1 MKTILKLIALIPL
14 LVSGAAVAADPPRAC
29 TTYSIPIQSTIT
41 ECGPGKIGTKYK
53 TLNKVCPSGELKESE
68 DYDTTGCQT
77 APTDSNGALT
87 AEARCRLTPGACAS
101 APNPA
106 NCPVGRKWSLMGSGV
121 AHCVDLDPPCPGG
134 TVNHDWLGHPTNCQ
148 TTATRTQSCGAGYT
162 GSISQ
167 RRTVYTWVDGRTTYG
182 SWSTTSDTCKA
193 IPPPEPEPAP
203 APNPAPGGGGGG
215 SCSPA
220 TSTESAACSG
230 GRPGSMYR
238 QVSTTCPGG
247 PNGSPSTSYG
257 AWNESSCSTACTPRS
272 ETSSAACGSGYTG
285 TKHITTTFAC
295 PSGTSTTINDSGCGC
310 ANGARD
316 YPSCTPP
323 PPPPP
328 SGCTDIYGS
337 PVSVGTVM
345 GVCDATGSPDGY
357 PSGRTMKCTANG
369 WQTANSGNSNRPTD
383 CY

>member
-1 MKTILKLIALIPL
+1 MNLAMRIIAVLSL
-14 LVSGAAVAADPPRAC
+14 LVSGGASAEVSQTVCVP
-29 TTYSIPIQSTIT
+29 YSIPVQSTIV
-41 ECGPGKIGTKYK
+41 ECGPGLTGTKYK
-53 TLNKVCPSGELKESE
+53 TLNKICPSGAMKESR
-68 DYDTTGCQT
+68 DYDTSECHP
-77 APTDSNGALT
+77 ASTDSNGALT
-87 AEARCRLTPGACAS
+87 AEARCRLTPGACAK
-101 APNPA
+101 APTPS

-121 AHCVDLDPPCPGG
+121 AHCVDEDPPCPGG

-148 TTATRTQSCGAGYT
+148 TTATRSQSCGAGYT
-162 GSISQ
+162 GSIRQ

-193 IPPPEPEPAP
+193 IPPPEPEPEP
-203 APNPAPGGGGGG
+203 TIPNPGGGGT
-215 SCSPA
+215 CSPS

-247 PNGSPSTSYG
+247 PNGSPSTTYG
-257 AWNESSCSTACTPRS
+257 AWNENSCSTVCSPRT
-272 ETSSAACGSGYTG
+272 ETSSAACGSGFTG
-285 TKHITTTFAC
+285 TKYITTTFAC
-295 PSGTSTTINDSGCGC
+295 PSGTSTSINEDGCGC
-310 ANGARD
+310 ANGANN
-316 YPSCTPP
+316 YPTCRLPALP
-323 PPPPP
+323 DIP

-337 PVSVGTVM
+337 SVRIGVTM

-369 WQTANSGNSNRPTD
+369 WETANSGNSNRLVD